1 MRGIRQWLSSAA
13 VLTGTAVAVAQTP
26 APLPVPISEPAIAAA
41 LPGGTVVGSN
51 RPQVATPSILAT
63 AEPAT
68 PMLSSATPL
77 VAAPLPTS
85 DILLALTPNAG
96 SQGHPMMGG
105 QTAAPTCANGTC
117 CGPIGGNGPI
127 GQEMYFRVGAA
138 WALGNNALAK
148 PLNIGWNAQ
157 IGGRSQFFD
166 PTGDSAWVVDGHLSF
181 TFNDAGPGDV
191 ATFNLEP
198 VTVRS
203 LRRWAV
209 GVGFGRD
216 TFLNAPGFVVGTWD
230 ANFRFGWDIGGRWGS
245 GSVDLNPIF
254 EENGYR
260 RHQDV
265 FAQTFAGLMATM
277 EMPVGAWTAIAGS
290 RLEWNYTMS
299 DILPKGGSFHEIVVQ
314 FEVGVRY

>member
-1 MRGIRQWLSSAA
+1 MRGIRQSLISAA
-13 VLTGTAVAVAQTP
+13 VLAGTAVAVAQTP
-26 APLPVPISEPAIAAA
+26 APLPVPVSEPAIAAA
-41 LPGGTVVGSN
+41 LPGGTVVGSHGS
-51 RPQVATPSILAT
+51 PVAAVPMLAT

-68 PMLSSATPL
+68 PSAATPP
-77 VAAPLPTS
+77 VAAPLATS
-85 DILLALTPNAG
+85 DVLLSPTPNAVP
-96 SQGHPMMGG
+96 QRHPMLGG
-105 QTAAPTCANGTC
+105 QTITPPPVNGNC

-127 GQEMYFRVGAA
+127 GQELYFRVGAA
-138 WALGNNALAK
+138 FALGNNALAK
-148 PLNIGWNAQ
+148 PLNAGWNAQ

-166 PTGDSAWVVDGHLSF
+166 PTGDAAWVVDGHLSF
-181 TFNDAGPGDV
+181 TWNDAGPGDV
-191 ATFNLEP
+191 VTFNDEP
-198 VTVRS
+198 VTVRA

-216 TFLNAPGFVVGTWD
+216 SFFNAPGFVAGTWD
-230 ANFRFGWDIGGRWGS
+230 ANFRFGWDLGARWGS

-265 FAQTFAGLMATM
+265 FAQTYAGLMATM
-277 EMPVGAWTAIAGS
+277 EMPVGAWTALAGG
-290 RLEWNYTMS
+290 RLEWNYTFS